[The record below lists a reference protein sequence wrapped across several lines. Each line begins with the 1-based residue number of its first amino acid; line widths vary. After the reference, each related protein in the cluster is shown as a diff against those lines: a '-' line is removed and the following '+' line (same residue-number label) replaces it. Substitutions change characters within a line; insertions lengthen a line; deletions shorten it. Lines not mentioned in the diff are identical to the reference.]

1 MNDETRYYLRDLLVL
16 GLNILL
22 SVILAETFQFSDQNA
37 VSDDIGFLDRIVVYI
52 FFFIPLFSLS
62 LLISYFYRN
71 KRNLETG
78 RLKSSIRYRLTLSF
92 IFVALLPL
100 LPILFLSSNVTG
112 KLYERFYG
120 IDIEEALL
128 SGETLILN
136 EEKPQK
142 KLLVEKTRLLES
154 FLRIQP
160 LNLESLVAV
169 ASKLNLI
176 QSDEFYVGIYE
187 NEKPILENRAL
198 KYKPLEKN
206 FKSFSKNSSWR
217 EFSSYRPDYCMY
229 FIRVPFPAGNYNL
242 QTGIRIHKEK
252 ERNVYSVISTRRNYD
267 RADLTKEKLP
277 YRIRLT
283 FSIITV
289 SIFLLAIYF
298 SLLFARKIS
307 RPIIELANA
316 TQKISM
322 GDTDINLE
330 IREAGEIGALIDSF
344 NQMVKDLKSK
354 DEELMQ
360 SQRIAAWKEV
370 AQRMAHEIKN
380 PLTPIQLSAERIRR
394 KMKSEN
400 KEQFREIV
408 STGTDTIIKQVR
420 VLEHL
425 VNEFSDFA
433 RMPTPKLINQNLE
446 PIILEAVKLFEHT
459 PQIKITTSISKGFP
473 QLFLDQKIVLRVLTN
488 LIKNSM
494 EAIERKREK
503 EKLSNYMGSILISA
517 STTRKIMRRVAVISV
532 EDNGIGISAELKQ
545 KVFEPYYSTK
555 NSNTSGI
562 GLAIVQKSV
571 IDHNGHISVDSS
583 RMGGC
588 RFQIELPVS

>member
-252 ERNVYSVISTRRNYD
+252 ERSVYSVISTRRNYD

>member
-16 GLNILL
+16 ALNILL
-22 SVILAETFQFSDQNA
+22 SVILAETFQFSDQNPL
-37 VSDDIGFLDRIVVYI
+37 SDDIGFLDRIVVYI

-92 IFVALLPL
+92 IFVALLPS

-120 IDIEEALL
+120 IDIEEALS
-128 SGETLILN
+128 SGEALILN
-136 EEKPQK
+136 EEKSK
-142 KLLVEKTRLLES
+142 KKILVEKTRLLES

-160 LNLESLVAV
+160 LNLESLVAG
-169 ASKLNLI
+169 ASELNLI

-187 NEKPILENRAL
+187 NEKPILENRVL

-206 FKSFSKNSSWR
+206 FKSFSKKSSWR

-229 FIRVPFPAGNYNL
+229 FIRVPFPAGNYKL

-322 GDTDINLE
+322 GDTDVSLE

-394 KMKSEN
+394 KMKSES

-459 PQIKITTSISKGFP
+459 PQIKITMNISKGFP
-473 QLFLDQKIVLRVLTN
+473 QLFLDQKIILRVLTN

-503 EKLSNYMGSILISA
+503 EELSDYMGSILISA
-517 STTRKIMRRVAVISV
+517 STTRKIMRRVAVISI

-555 NSNTSGI
+555 NNNTSGI

>member
-22 SVILAETFQFSDQNA
+22 SVILAETFQFSDQNSI
-37 VSDDIGFLDRIVVYI
+37 SDDIGFLDRIVAYI

-136 EEKPQK
+136 EEKPKK

-160 LNLESLVAV
+160 LNLESLVAG

-176 QSDEFYVGIYE
+176 QSNEFYVGIYE
-187 NEKPILENRAL
+187 NEKPILENRVL

-400 KEQFREIV
+400 KEQFYEIV

-473 QLFLDQKIVLRVLTN
+473 QLFLDQKVILRILTN

-503 EKLSNYMGSILISA
+503 EELSDYMGLILISA
-517 STTRKIMRRVAVISV
+517 SMTRKIMRRVAVISI

-588 RFQIELPVS
+588 RFQVELPVS

>member
-22 SVILAETFQFSDQNA
+22 SVILAETFQFSDQNSI
-37 VSDDIGFLDRIVVYI
+37 SDDIWFLDRIVAYI
-52 FFFIPLFSLS
+52 FFFVPLFSLS

-136 EEKPQK
+136 EEKPKK

-160 LNLESLVAV
+160 LNLESLVAG

-187 NEKPILENRAL
+187 NEKPILENRVL

-400 KEQFREIV
+400 KEQFYEIV

-473 QLFLDQKIVLRVLTN
+473 QLFLDQKVILRILTN

-503 EKLSNYMGSILISA
+503 EELSDYMGLILISA
-517 STTRKIMRRVAVISV
+517 SMTRKIMRRVAVISI

-588 RFQIELPVS
+588 RFQVELPVS

>member
-16 GLNILL
+16 ALNILL

-37 VSDDIGFLDRIVVYI
+37 LSDDIGFLDRIVVYI

-92 IFVALLPL
+92 IFVALLPS

-120 IDIEEALL
+120 IDIEEALS
-128 SGETLILN
+128 SGEALILN
-136 EEKPQK
+136 EEKSK
-142 KLLVEKTRLLES
+142 KKILVEKTRLLES

-160 LNLESLVAV
+160 LNLESLVAG
-169 ASKLNLI
+169 ASELNLI

-206 FKSFSKNSSWR
+206 FKSLSKKSSWR

-229 FIRVPFPAGNYNL
+229 FIRVPFPVGNYKL

-322 GDTDINLE
+322 GDTDVSLE

-459 PQIKITTSISKGFP
+459 PQIKITMNISKGFP
-473 QLFLDQKIVLRVLTN
+473 QLFLDQKIILRVLTN

-503 EKLSNYMGSILISA
+503 EELSDYMGSILISA
-517 STTRKIMRRVAVISV
+517 STTRKIMRRVAVISI

-555 NSNTSGI
+555 NNNTSGI

>member
-252 ERNVYSVISTRRNYD
+252 ERSVYSVISTRRNYD

-394 KMKSEN
+394 KMRSEN

-517 STTRKIMRRVAVISV
+517 STTRKITRRVAVISV

>member
-252 ERNVYSVISTRRNYD
+252 ERSVYSVISTRRNYD

-503 EKLSNYMGSILISA
+503 EKLSNYMGLILISA

>member
-16 GLNILL
+16 ALNILL
-22 SVILAETFQFSDQNA
+22 SVILAETFQFSDQNHL
-37 VSDDIGFLDRIVVYI
+37 SDDIGFLDRIVVYI

-92 IFVALLPL
+92 IFVALLPS

-120 IDIEEALL
+120 IDIEEALS
-128 SGETLILN
+128 SGEALILN
-136 EEKPQK
+136 EEKSK
-142 KLLVEKTRLLES
+142 KKILVEKTRLLES

-160 LNLESLVAV
+160 LNLESLVAG
-169 ASKLNLI
+169 ASELNLI
-176 QSDEFYVGIYE
+176 QGDEFYVGIYE
-187 NEKPILENRAL
+187 NEKPILENRVL

-206 FKSFSKNSSWR
+206 FKSFSKKSSWR

-229 FIRVPFPAGNYNL
+229 FIRVPFPAGNYKL

-322 GDTDINLE
+322 GDTDVSLE

-459 PQIKITTSISKGFP
+459 PQIKITMNISKGFP
-473 QLFLDQKIVLRVLTN
+473 QLFLDQKIILRVLTN

-503 EKLSNYMGSILISA
+503 EELSDYMGSILISA
-517 STTRKIMRRVAVISV
+517 STTRKIMRRVAVISI

-555 NSNTSGI
+555 NNNTSGI

>member
-16 GLNILL
+16 ALNILL
-22 SVILAETFQFSDQNA
+22 SVILAETFQFSDQN
-37 VSDDIGFLDRIVVYI
+37 VLSDDIGFLDRIVVYI

-92 IFVALLPL
+92 IFVALLPS

-120 IDIEEALL
+120 IDIEEALS
-128 SGETLILN
+128 SGEALILN
-136 EEKPQK
+136 EEKSK
-142 KLLVEKTRLLES
+142 KKILVEKTRLLES

-160 LNLESLVAV
+160 LNLESLVAG
-169 ASKLNLI
+169 ASELNLI

-187 NEKPILENRAL
+187 NEKPILENRVL

-206 FKSFSKNSSWR
+206 FKSFSKKSSWR

-229 FIRVPFPAGNYNL
+229 FIRVPFPAGNYKL

-322 GDTDINLE
+322 GDTDVSLE

-459 PQIKITTSISKGFP
+459 PQIKITMNISKGFP
-473 QLFLDQKIVLRVLTN
+473 QLFLDQKIILRVLTN

-503 EKLSNYMGSILISA
+503 EELSDYMGSILISA
-517 STTRKIMRRVAVISV
+517 STTRKIMRRVAVISI

-555 NSNTSGI
+555 NNNTSGI

>member
-1 MNDETRYYLRDLLVL
+1 MNDETRYYLRDLLIL
-16 GLNILL
+16 GLIILL
-22 SVILAETFQFSDQNA
+22 SVILAEAIQFSGRNIQT
-37 VSDDIGFLDRIVVYI
+37 DDIGFLDRIVVYI

-92 IFVALLPL
+92 IFVALLPSV
-100 LPILFLSSNVTG
+100 PILFLSSNITG
-112 KLYERFYG
+112 KIYERFYG
-120 IDIEEALL
+120 IDIEEALS
-128 SGETLILN
+128 SGESLIRN
-136 EEKPQK
+136 EEETK
-142 KLLVEKTRLLES
+142 KKVLIEKTRLLES
-154 FLRIQP
+154 FLRIHP
-160 LNLESLVAV
+160 LNLETLVAG

-187 NEKPILENRAL
+187 NEKPILENRGL
-198 KYKPLEKN
+198 KYKPYEKD
-206 FKSFSKNSSWR
+206 FKVFSKNSLWT
-217 EFSSYRPDYCMY
+217 EFTSYRPDYCMY
-229 FIRVPFPAGNYNL
+229 YLRVPFPIGKRIL
-242 QTGIRIHKEK
+242 QTGIRIHKGEEK
-252 ERNVYSVISTRRNYD
+252 IVYSLISTRRNYD
-267 RADLTKEKLP
+267 RADLAKEKLP
-277 YRIRLT
+277 YRIRLI

-298 SLLFARKIS
+298 SLLFARRIS

-322 GDTDINLE
+322 GDTDISLD
-330 IREAGEIGALIDSF
+330 IRETGEIGALIDSF
-344 NQMVKDLKSK
+344 NQMVQDLKSK
-354 DEELMQ
+354 NAELMQ

-400 KEQFREIV
+400 WEQFHEV
-408 STGTDTIIKQVR
+408 VENGTDTIIKQVR

-433 RMPTPKLINQNLE
+433 RMPAPKLINQNLE

-459 PQIKITTSISKGFP
+459 PQLKIETRIAKSFP
-473 QLFLDQKIVLRVLTN
+473 QLFLDQKIILRVLTN
-488 LIKNSM
+488 LIKNSI

-503 EKLSNYMGSILISA
+503 EELPDYLGSILISV
-517 STTRKIMRRVAVISV
+517 SISRKIMRRVAIISI
-532 EDNGIGISAELKQ
+532 EDNGIGISPELKQ

-555 NSNTSGI
+555 NNNTSGI

-571 IDHNGHISVDSS
+571 IDHNGHISIDSS
-583 RMGGC
+583 GMGGC

>member
-71 KRNLETG
+71 KRTLETG

-187 NEKPILENRAL
+187 NEKPILENRVL

-252 ERNVYSVISTRRNYD
+252 ERSVYSVISTRRNYD

-503 EKLSNYMGSILISA
+503 EKLSNYMGLILISA

>member
-22 SVILAETFQFSDQNA
+22 SVILAETFQFSDQNSI
-37 VSDDIGFLDRIVVYI
+37 SDDIGFLDRIVAYI

-136 EEKPQK
+136 EEKPKK

-160 LNLESLVAV
+160 LNLESLVAG

-187 NEKPILENRAL
+187 NEKPILENRVL

-400 KEQFREIV
+400 KEQFYEIV

-473 QLFLDQKIVLRVLTN
+473 QLFLDQKVILRILTN

-503 EKLSNYMGSILISA
+503 EELSDYMGLILISA
-517 STTRKIMRRVAVISV
+517 SMTRKIMRRVAVISI

-588 RFQIELPVS
+588 RFQVELPVS

>member
-16 GLNILL
+16 ALNILL
-22 SVILAETFQFSDQNA
+22 SVILAETFQFSDQNPL
-37 VSDDIGFLDRIVVYI
+37 SDDIGFLDRIVVYI

-92 IFVALLPL
+92 IFVALLPS

-120 IDIEEALL
+120 IDIEEALS
-128 SGETLILN
+128 SGEALILN
-136 EEKPQK
+136 EEKSK
-142 KLLVEKTRLLES
+142 KKILVEKTRLLES

-160 LNLESLVAV
+160 LNLESLVAG
-169 ASKLNLI
+169 ASELNLI

-187 NEKPILENRAL
+187 NEKPILENRVL

-206 FKSFSKNSSWR
+206 FKSFSKKSSWR

-229 FIRVPFPAGNYNL
+229 FIRVPFPAGNYKL

-322 GDTDINLE
+322 GDTDVSLE

-459 PQIKITTSISKGFP
+459 PQIKITMNISKGFP
-473 QLFLDQKIVLRVLTN
+473 QLFLDQKIILRVLTN

-503 EKLSNYMGSILISA
+503 EELSDYMGSILISA
-517 STTRKIMRRVAVISV
+517 STTRKIMRRVAVISI

-555 NSNTSGI
+555 NNNTSGI

>member
-22 SVILAETFQFSDQNA
+22 SVILAETFQFSDQNSI
-37 VSDDIGFLDRIVVYI
+37 SDDIGFLDRIVAYI

-136 EEKPQK
+136 EEKPKK

-160 LNLESLVAV
+160 LNLESLVAG

-187 NEKPILENRAL
+187 NEKPILENRVL

-400 KEQFREIV
+400 KEQFYEIV

-473 QLFLDQKIVLRVLTN
+473 QLFLDQKVILRILTN

-503 EKLSNYMGSILISA
+503 EELSDYMGLILISA
-517 STTRKIMRRVAVISV
+517 SMTRKIMRRVAVISI

-545 KVFEPYYSTK
+545 KVFEPYCSTK

-588 RFQIELPVS
+588 RFQVELPVS

>member
-22 SVILAETFQFSDQNA
+22 SVILAETFQFSDQNSI
-37 VSDDIGFLDRIVVYI
+37 SDDIGFLDRIVAYI
-52 FFFIPLFSLS
+52 FFFVPLFSLS

-136 EEKPQK
+136 EEKPKK

-160 LNLESLVAV
+160 LNLESLVAG

-187 NEKPILENRAL
+187 NEKPILENRVL

-330 IREAGEIGALIDSF
+330 IREAGEIGALTDSF

-400 KEQFREIV
+400 KEQFYEIV

-473 QLFLDQKIVLRVLTN
+473 QLFLDQKVILRILTN

-503 EKLSNYMGSILISA
+503 EELSDYMGLILISA
-517 STTRKIMRRVAVISV
+517 SMTRKIMRRVAVISI

-588 RFQIELPVS
+588 RFQVELPVS

>member
-1 MNDETRYYLRDLLVL
+1 M
-16 GLNILL
+16 
-22 SVILAETFQFSDQNA
+22 
-37 VSDDIGFLDRIVVYI
+37 
-52 FFFIPLFSLS
+52 
-62 LLISYFYRN
+62 
-71 KRNLETG
+71 
-78 RLKSSIRYRLTLSF
+78 
-92 IFVALLPL
+92 
-100 LPILFLSSNVTG
+100 
-112 KLYERFYG
+112 
-120 IDIEEALL
+120 
-128 SGETLILN
+128 
-136 EEKPQK
+136 
-142 KLLVEKTRLLES
+142 ES

-160 LNLESLVAV
+160 LNLESLVAG
-169 ASKLNLI
+169 ASELNLI

-187 NEKPILENRAL
+187 NEKPILENRVL

-206 FKSFSKNSSWR
+206 FKSFSKKSSWR

-229 FIRVPFPAGNYNL
+229 FIRVPFPAGNYKL

-322 GDTDINLE
+322 GDTDVSLE

-459 PQIKITTSISKGFP
+459 PQIKITMNISKGFP
-473 QLFLDQKIVLRVLTN
+473 QLFLDQKIILRVLTN

-503 EKLSNYMGSILISA
+503 EELSDYMGSILISA
-517 STTRKIMRRVAVISV
+517 STTRKIMRRVAVVSI

-555 NSNTSGI
+555 NNNTSGI

>member
-1 MNDETRYYLRDLLVL
+1 MNDETRYYLRDLLIL
-16 GLNILL
+16 GLIILL
-22 SVILAETFQFSDQNA
+22 SVVLAELIQFSGKD
-37 VSDDIGFLDRIVVYI
+37 SFPEDIGFLDRIVVYI
-52 FFFIPLFSLS
+52 FYFIPLFSLS

-92 IFVALLPL
+92 IFVALLPSV
-100 LPILFLSSNVTG
+100 PILFLSSNITG

-120 IDIEEALL
+120 IDVEEALS
-128 SGETLILN
+128 SGEMLILN
-136 EEKPQK
+136 EEKPKK

-154 FLRIQP
+154 FLRMQP
-160 LNLESLVAV
+160 LNLESLVAG

-187 NEKPILENRAL
+187 NEKSVLENRGL
-198 KYKPLEKN
+198 KYRPVEKN
-206 FKSFSKNSSWR
+206 FKAFSKTSNWT
-217 EFSSYRPDYCMY
+217 EFLSYRPDYCMY
-229 FIRVPFPAGNYNL
+229 FIRVPFPIGQYVL
-242 QTGIRIHKEK
+242 QTGIRIHKGEEK
-252 ERNVYSVISTRRNYD
+252 IVYSLISTRRNYD
-267 RADLTKEKLP
+267 RADLAKEKLP

-322 GDTDINLE
+322 GETDINLE

-344 NQMVKDLKSK
+344 NQMVQDLKSK
-354 DEELMQ
+354 DAELMR

-394 KMKSEN
+394 KMKTEN
-400 KEQFREIV
+400 LEQFHEIV
-408 STGTDTIIKQVR
+408 ATGTDTIIKQVR

-433 RMPTPKLINQNLE
+433 RMPAPKLINQNLE
-446 PIILEAVKLFEHT
+446 PILLEAVKLFEHT
-459 PQIKITTSISKGFP
+459 PKLKITTNIAKGFP
-473 QLFLDQKIVLRVLTN
+473 QLFLDQKIILRVFTN
-488 LIKNSM
+488 LVKNSV

-503 EKLSNYMGSILISA
+503 EENPDYEGSILISA
-517 STTRKIMRRVAVISV
+517 TLTRKIMRRVAIISI
-532 EDNGIGISAELKQ
+532 EDNGIGISPELQQ

>member
-1 MNDETRYYLRDLLVL
+1 MNDETRYYLRDLLIL
-16 GLNILL
+16 GLIILL
-22 SVILAETFQFSDQNA
+22 SVILAEAIQFSGRNIQT
-37 VSDDIGFLDRIVVYI
+37 DDIGFLDRIVVYI

-92 IFVALLPL
+92 IFVALLPSV
-100 LPILFLSSNVTG
+100 PILFLSSNITG
-112 KLYERFYG
+112 KIYERFYG
-120 IDIEEALL
+120 IDIEEALS
-128 SGETLILN
+128 SGESLIRN
-136 EEKPQK
+136 EEEPK
-142 KLLVEKTRLLES
+142 KKILIEKTRLLES
-154 FLRIQP
+154 FLRIHP
-160 LNLESLVAV
+160 LNLESLVAG

-187 NEKPILENRAL
+187 NEKSILENRGL
-198 KYKPLEKN
+198 KYKPLEKD
-206 FKSFSKNSSWR
+206 FKPFSKTSLWT
-217 EFSSYRPDYCMY
+217 EFTSYRPDYCMY
-229 FIRVPFPAGNYNL
+229 YLRVPFPIGKRIL
-242 QTGIRIHKEK
+242 QTGIRIHKGEEK
-252 ERNVYSVISTRRNYD
+252 IVYSLISTRRNYD
-267 RADLTKEKLP
+267 RADLAKEKLP

-298 SLLFARKIS
+298 SLLFARRIS

-322 GDTDINLE
+322 GDTDISLE
-330 IREAGEIGALIDSF
+330 IRETGEIGALIDSF
-344 NQMVKDLKSK
+344 NQMVQDLKSK
-354 DEELMQ
+354 NAELMQ

-400 KEQFREIV
+400 WEEFHEV
-408 STGTDTIIKQVR
+408 VESGTKTIIKQVR

-433 RMPTPKLINQNLE
+433 RMPAPKLINQNLE
-446 PIILEAVKLFEHT
+446 PIIVEAVKLFEHT
-459 PQIKITTSISKGFP
+459 PQIKIETRIAKSFP
-473 QLFLDQKIVLRVLTN
+473 QLFLDQKIILRVLTN
-488 LIKNSM
+488 LIKNSI

-503 EKLSNYMGSILISA
+503 EELPDYIGSILISV
-517 STTRKIMRRVAVISV
+517 SISRKIMRRVAIIAI
-532 EDNGIGISAELKQ
+532 EDNGIGISPELKQ

-555 NSNTSGI
+555 NNNTSGI

-571 IDHNGHISVDSS
+571 IDHNGHISIDSS
-583 RMGGC
+583 SMGGC

>member
-71 KRNLETG
+71 KCNLETG

-252 ERNVYSVISTRRNYD
+252 ERSVYSVISTRRNYD

>member
-22 SVILAETFQFSDQNA
+22 SVILAETFQFSDQNSI
-37 VSDDIGFLDRIVVYI
+37 SDDIGFLDRIVAYI

-92 IFVALLPL
+92 IFVALLLL

-136 EEKPQK
+136 EEKPKK

-160 LNLESLVAV
+160 LNLESLVAG

-187 NEKPILENRAL
+187 NEKPILENRVL

-400 KEQFREIV
+400 KEQFYEIV

-473 QLFLDQKIVLRVLTN
+473 QLFLDQKVILRILTN

-503 EKLSNYMGSILISA
+503 EELSDYMGLILISA
-517 STTRKIMRRVAVISV
+517 SMTRKIMRRVAVISI

-588 RFQIELPVS
+588 RFQVELPVS

>member
-22 SVILAETFQFSDQNA
+22 SVILAETFQFSDQNSI
-37 VSDDIGFLDRIVVYI
+37 SDDIGFLDRIVVYI

-136 EEKPQK
+136 EEKPKK

-160 LNLESLVAV
+160 LNLESLVAG

-187 NEKPILENRAL
+187 NEKPILENRVL

-229 FIRVPFPAGNYNL
+229 FIRVPFPVGNYNL

-267 RADLTKEKLP
+267 RADLTKGKLP

-400 KEQFREIV
+400 KEQFYEIV

-473 QLFLDQKIVLRVLTN
+473 QLFLDQKVILRILTN

-503 EKLSNYMGSILISA
+503 EELSDYMGLILISA
-517 STTRKIMRRVAVISV
+517 SMTRKIMRRVAVVSI

>member
-1 MNDETRYYLRDLLVL
+1 MNDETRYYLRDLLIL
-16 GLNILL
+16 GLIILL
-22 SVILAETFQFSDQNA
+22 SVVLAELIQFSGKD
-37 VSDDIGFLDRIVVYI
+37 SFPEDIGFLDRIVVYI
-52 FFFIPLFSLS
+52 FYFIPLFSLS

-92 IFVALLPL
+92 IFVALLPSV
-100 LPILFLSSNVTG
+100 PILFLSSNITG

-120 IDIEEALL
+120 IDVEEALS
-128 SGETLILN
+128 SGEMLILN
-136 EEKPQK
+136 EEKPKK

-154 FLRIQP
+154 FLRMQP
-160 LNLESLVAV
+160 LNLESLVAG

-187 NEKPILENRAL
+187 NEKSVLENRGL
-198 KYKPLEKN
+198 KYRPVEKN
-206 FKSFSKNSSWR
+206 FKAFSKTSNWT
-217 EFSSYRPDYCMY
+217 EFLSYRPDYCMY
-229 FIRVPFPAGNYNL
+229 FIRVPFPIGKYVL
-242 QTGIRIHKEK
+242 QTGIRIHKGEEK
-252 ERNVYSVISTRRNYD
+252 IVYSLISTRRNYD
-267 RADLTKEKLP
+267 RADLAKEKLP

-322 GDTDINLE
+322 GETDINLE

-344 NQMVKDLKSK
+344 NQMVQDLKSK
-354 DEELMQ
+354 DAELMR

-394 KMKSEN
+394 KMKTEN
-400 KEQFREIV
+400 LEQFHEIV
-408 STGTDTIIKQVR
+408 ATGTDTIIKQVR

-433 RMPTPKLINQNLE
+433 RMPAPKLINQNLE
-446 PIILEAVKLFEHT
+446 PILLEAVKLFEHT
-459 PQIKITTSISKGFP
+459 PKLKITTNIAKGFP
-473 QLFLDQKIVLRVLTN
+473 QLFLDQKIILRVFTN
-488 LIKNSM
+488 LVKNSV

-503 EKLSNYMGSILISA
+503 EENPDYEGSILISA
-517 STTRKIMRRVAVISV
+517 TLTRKIMRRVAIISI
-532 EDNGIGISAELKQ
+532 EDNGIGISPELQQ

>member
-1 MNDETRYYLRDLLVL
+1 MNDETRYHLRDLLIL
-16 GLNILL
+16 GLIIVL
-22 SVILAETFQFSDQNA
+22 SVILAETIQLSDRET
-37 VSDDIGFLDRIVVYI
+37 DPEGIGFLDRIVVYI
-52 FFFIPLFSLS
+52 FYFIPLFSLS

-92 IFVALLPL
+92 IFVALLPSV
-100 LPILFLSSNVTG
+100 PILFLSSNVTG

-120 IDIEEALL
+120 IDVEEALA
-128 SGETLILN
+128 SGETLVLN
-136 EEKPQK
+136 EEEPKK
-142 KLLVEKTRLLES
+142 KLLAEKTKLLES

-160 LNLESLVAV
+160 VNLESLVAL
-169 ASKLNLI
+169 ASRLNLI

-187 NEKPILENRAL
+187 NQKPILENRGL
-198 KYKPLEKN
+198 KYRPLDKEFKPV
-206 FKSFSKNSSWR
+206 SKNSNWKD
-217 EFSSYRPDYCMY
+217 FPSYKPDYCMY
-229 FIRVPFPAGNYNL
+229 FIRVPFPIGQYAL
-242 QTGIRIHKEK
+242 RTGIRIHKGEEK
-252 ERNVYSVISTRRNYD
+252 IVYSLISTRRNYD
-267 RADLTKEKLP
+267 RADLAREKLP

-283 FSIITV
+283 FSVLTV

-316 TQKISM
+316 TQQISL
-322 GDTDINLE
+322 GDTDISLE
-330 IREAGEIGALIDSF
+330 IRETGEIGALIDSF
-344 NQMVKDLKSK
+344 NQMVQDLKSK
-354 DEELMQ
+354 NAELMQ

-394 KMKSEN
+394 KMQSEN
-400 KEQFREIV
+400 WEQFQEIV
-408 STGTDTIIKQVR
+408 TNGTDTIIKQVR

-433 RMPTPKLINQNLE
+433 RMPAPKLINQNLE
-446 PIILEAVKLFEHT
+446 PIIQEAVKLFEHT
-459 PQIKITTSISKGFP
+459 PKLRITTRFAKGFP
-473 QLFLDQKIVLRVLTN
+473 QLFLDQKMILRVFTN
-488 LIKNSM
+488 LVKNSV

-503 EKLSNYMGSILISA
+503 EDDPGFEGSILISA
-517 STTRKIMRRVAVISV
+517 SITRKIMRRVAIVTV
-532 EDNGIGISAELKQ
+532 EDNGIGISNELKQ

-555 NSNTSGI
+555 NNNTSGI

-583 RMGGC
+583 SMGGC
-588 RFQIELPVS
+588 RFQIELPIS

>member
-252 ERNVYSVISTRRNYD
+252 ERSVYSVISTRRNYD

-394 KMKSEN
+394 KMRSEN

-503 EKLSNYMGSILISA
+503 EKLSNYMGLILISA

>member
-16 GLNILL
+16 ALNILL
-22 SVILAETFQFSDQNA
+22 SVILAETFQFSDQNHL
-37 VSDDIGFLDRIVVYI
+37 SDDIGFLDRIVVYI

-92 IFVALLPL
+92 IFVALLPS

-120 IDIEEALL
+120 IDIEEALS
-128 SGETLILN
+128 SGEALILN
-136 EEKPQK
+136 EEKSK
-142 KLLVEKTRLLES
+142 KKILVEKTRLLES

-160 LNLESLVAV
+160 LNLESLVAG
-169 ASKLNLI
+169 ASELDLI

-187 NEKPILENRAL
+187 NEKPILENRVL

-206 FKSFSKNSSWR
+206 FKSFSKKSSWR

-229 FIRVPFPAGNYNL
+229 FIRVPFPAGNYKL

-322 GDTDINLE
+322 GDTDVSLE

-459 PQIKITTSISKGFP
+459 PQIKITMNISKGFP
-473 QLFLDQKIVLRVLTN
+473 QLFLDQKIILRVLTN

-503 EKLSNYMGSILISA
+503 EELSDYMGSILISA
-517 STTRKIMRRVAVISV
+517 STTRKIMRRVAVISI

-555 NSNTSGI
+555 NNNTSGI

>member
-22 SVILAETFQFSDQNA
+22 SVILAETFQFSDQNSI
-37 VSDDIGFLDRIVVYI
+37 SDDIGFLDRIVAYI

-78 RLKSSIRYRLTLSF
+78 RLKSSIRYRLTLSL

-136 EEKPQK
+136 EEKPKK

-160 LNLESLVAV
+160 LNLESLVAG

-187 NEKPILENRAL
+187 NEKPILENRVL

-400 KEQFREIV
+400 KEQFYEIV

-473 QLFLDQKIVLRVLTN
+473 QLFLDQKVILRILTN

-503 EKLSNYMGSILISA
+503 EELSDYMGLILISA
-517 STTRKIMRRVAVISV
+517 SMTRKIMRRVAVISI

-588 RFQIELPVS
+588 RFQVELPVS

>member
-1 MNDETRYYLRDLLVL
+1 MNDETRYHLRDLLIL
-16 GLNILL
+16 GLIILL
-22 SVILAETFQFSDQNA
+22 SVILAEAIQFSGSNIQT
-37 VSDDIGFLDRIVVYI
+37 DDIGFLDRIVVYI

-92 IFVALLPL
+92 IFVALLPSV
-100 LPILFLSSNVTG
+100 PILFLSSNITG
-112 KLYERFYG
+112 KIYERFYG
-120 IDIEEALL
+120 IDIDEALS
-128 SGETLILN
+128 SGESLIRN
-136 EEKPQK
+136 EEEPK
-142 KLLVEKTRLLES
+142 KKILIEKTRLLES
-154 FLRIQP
+154 FLRIHP
-160 LNLESLVAV
+160 LNLESLVAG

-187 NEKPILENRAL
+187 NEKSILENRGL
-198 KYKPLEKN
+198 KYKPLEKD
-206 FKSFSKNSSWR
+206 FKPFSKTSLWT
-217 EFSSYRPDYCMY
+217 EFTSYRPDYCMY
-229 FIRVPFPAGNYNL
+229 YLRVPFPIGKRIL
-242 QTGIRIHKEK
+242 QTGIRIHKGEEK
-252 ERNVYSVISTRRNYD
+252 IVYSLISTRRNYD
-267 RADLTKEKLP
+267 RADLAKEKLP

-298 SLLFARKIS
+298 SLLFARRIS

-322 GDTDINLE
+322 GDTDISLE
-330 IREAGEIGALIDSF
+330 IRETGEIGALIDSF
-344 NQMVKDLKSK
+344 NQMVQDLKSK
-354 DEELMQ
+354 NAELMQ

-400 KEQFREIV
+400 WQEFHEV
-408 STGTDTIIKQVR
+408 VESGTKTIIKQVR

-433 RMPTPKLINQNLE
+433 RMPAPKLINQNLE

-459 PQIKITTSISKGFP
+459 PQLKIETRIAKSFP
-473 QLFLDQKIVLRVLTN
+473 QLFLDQKIILRVLTN
-488 LIKNSM
+488 LIKNSI

-503 EKLSNYMGSILISA
+503 EELPDYTGSILISV
-517 STTRKIMRRVAVISV
+517 SISRKIMRRVAIIAI
-532 EDNGIGISAELKQ
+532 EDNGIGISPELKQ

-555 NSNTSGI
+555 NNNTSGI

-571 IDHNGHISVDSS
+571 IDHNGHISIDSS
-583 RMGGC
+583 SMGGC

>member
-1 MNDETRYYLRDLLVL
+1 MNDETRYYLRDLLIL
-16 GLNILL
+16 GLIILL
-22 SVILAETFQFSDQNA
+22 SVVLAEAIQFSGQDSFA
-37 VSDDIGFLDRIVVYI
+37 DDIGFLDRIVVYI
-52 FFFIPLFSLS
+52 FYFIPLFSLS

-92 IFVALLPL
+92 IFVALLPSV
-100 LPILFLSSNVTG
+100 PILFLSSNITG

-120 IDIEEALL
+120 IDIEEALS
-128 SGETLILN
+128 SGETLISN
-136 EEKPQK
+136 EEIPKK

-160 LNLESLVAV
+160 LNLESLVAG

-176 QSDEFYVGIYE
+176 QSDEFYVGIYDK
-187 NEKPILENRAL
+187 EKSILENRGL
-198 KYKPLEKN
+198 KYRPLEKN
-206 FKSFSKNSSWR
+206 FKSFSKTSTWK
-217 EFSSYRPDYCMY
+217 EFLSYRPDYCMY
-229 FIRVPFPAGNYNL
+229 FIRVPFPVGSYSL
-242 QTGIRIHKEK
+242 QTGIRIHKGEEK
-252 ERNVYSVISTRRNYD
+252 IVYSLISTRRNYD
-267 RADLTKEKLP
+267 RADLAKEKLP

-322 GDTDINLE
+322 GETDISLE

-344 NQMVKDLKSK
+344 NQMVQDLKSK
-354 DEELMQ
+354 DAELMR

-400 KEQFREIV
+400 IEQFREIV

-433 RMPTPKLINQNLE
+433 RMPAPKLINQNLE

-459 PQIKITTSISKGFP
+459 PQIKITTNVAKGFP
-473 QLFLDQKIVLRVLTN
+473 QLFLDQKIILRVLTN
-488 LIKNSM
+488 LVKNSI

-503 EKLSNYMGSILISA
+503 EETSDYIGLIHISA
-517 STTRKIMRRVAVISV
+517 STTRKIMRRVAVISI
-532 EDNGIGISAELKQ
+532 EDNGIGISPELKQ

-555 NSNTSGI
+555 NNNTSGI

-571 IDHNGHISVDSS
+571 IDHNGHISIDSS
-583 RMGGC
+583 SMGGC

>member
-1 MNDETRYYLRDLLVL
+1 MNDETRYYLRDLLIL
-16 GLNILL
+16 GLIILL
-22 SVILAETFQFSDQNA
+22 SVVLAEAIQFSGQDSFA
-37 VSDDIGFLDRIVVYI
+37 DDIGFLDRIVVYI
-52 FFFIPLFSLS
+52 FYFIPLFSLS

-92 IFVALLPL
+92 IFVALLPSV
-100 LPILFLSSNVTG
+100 PILFLSSNITG

-120 IDIEEALL
+120 IDIEEALS
-128 SGETLILN
+128 SGETLISN
-136 EEKPQK
+136 EEIPKK

-160 LNLESLVAV
+160 LNLESLVAG

-176 QSDEFYVGIYE
+176 QSDEFYVGIYDK
-187 NEKPILENRAL
+187 EKSILENRGL
-198 KYKPLEKN
+198 KYRPLEKN
-206 FKSFSKNSSWR
+206 FKSFSKTSTWK
-217 EFSSYRPDYCMY
+217 EFLSYRPDYCMY
-229 FIRVPFPAGNYNL
+229 FIRVPFPVGSYSL
-242 QTGIRIHKEK
+242 QTGIRIHKGEEK
-252 ERNVYSVISTRRNYD
+252 IVYSLISTRRNYD
-267 RADLTKEKLP
+267 RADLAKEKLP

-322 GDTDINLE
+322 GETDISLE

-344 NQMVKDLKSK
+344 NQMVQDLKSK
-354 DEELMQ
+354 DAELMR

-400 KEQFREIV
+400 IEQFREIV
-408 STGTDTIIKQVR
+408 STGTNTIIKQVR

-433 RMPTPKLINQNLE
+433 RMPAPKLINQNLE

-459 PQIKITTSISKGFP
+459 PQIKITTNVAKGFP
-473 QLFLDQKIVLRVLTN
+473 QLFLDQKIILRVLTN
-488 LIKNSM
+488 LVKNSI

-503 EKLSNYMGSILISA
+503 EETSDYIGLIHISA
-517 STTRKIMRRVAVISV
+517 STTRKIMRRVAVISI
-532 EDNGIGISAELKQ
+532 EDNGIGISPELKQ

-555 NSNTSGI
+555 NNNTSGI

-571 IDHNGHISVDSS
+571 IDHNGHISIDSS
-583 RMGGC
+583 SMGGC

>member
-473 QLFLDQKIVLRVLTN
+473 QLFLDQKIVLRILTN

-494 EAIERKREK
+494 EAVERKREK
-503 EKLSNYMGSILISA
+503 EKLSNYMGLILISA
-517 STTRKIMRRVAVISV
+517 STTRKIMRRVAVISI

>member
-1 MNDETRYYLRDLLVL
+1 
-16 GLNILL
+16 
-22 SVILAETFQFSDQNA
+22 
-37 VSDDIGFLDRIVVYI
+37 
-52 FFFIPLFSLS
+52 
-62 LLISYFYRN
+62 
-71 KRNLETG
+71 
-78 RLKSSIRYRLTLSF
+78 
-92 IFVALLPL
+92 
-100 LPILFLSSNVTG
+100 
-112 KLYERFYG
+112 
-120 IDIEEALL
+120 
-128 SGETLILN
+128 
-136 EEKPQK
+136 
-142 KLLVEKTRLLES
+142 
-154 FLRIQP
+154 
-160 LNLESLVAV
+160 
-169 ASKLNLI
+169 
-176 QSDEFYVGIYE
+176 
-187 NEKPILENRAL
+187 
-198 KYKPLEKN
+198 
-206 FKSFSKNSSWR
+206 
-217 EFSSYRPDYCMY
+217 
-229 FIRVPFPAGNYNL
+229 
-242 QTGIRIHKEK
+242 
-252 ERNVYSVISTRRNYD
+252 
-267 RADLTKEKLP
+267 
-277 YRIRLT
+277 
-283 FSIITV
+283 
-289 SIFLLAIYF
+289 
-298 SLLFARKIS
+298 
-307 RPIIELANA
+307 
-316 TQKISM
+316 
-322 GDTDINLE
+322 
-330 IREAGEIGALIDSF
+330 
-344 NQMVKDLKSK
+344 
-354 DEELMQ
+354 MQ

-400 KEQFREIV
+400 KEQFYEIV

-473 QLFLDQKIVLRVLTN
+473 QLFLDQKVILRILTN

-503 EKLSNYMGSILISA
+503 EELSDYMGLILISA
-517 STTRKIMRRVAVISV
+517 SMTRKIMRRVAVISI

-588 RFQIELPVS
+588 RFQVELPVS